1 MRAAMNANRA
11 LRKSFALKSVPTDT
25 AGLFEARSS
34 SALPSEIWRW
44 SATDLAAAIQRRDVS
59 SKEAV
64 QATAKRARQV
74 NGRLTAVVDD
84 HCDEALETAKALDAA
99 LTAGTAQS
107 SPIFGVPV
115 SIKDNTDQHTKRTVN
130 GLFATADVAAR
141 QSPIVENLTASGA
154 VLFGRT
160 NTPCL
165 SSRWEC
171 NNAIYG
177 QTHNPWSRQRTPG
190 GSTGGGAAAVAAG
203 IGAIAQGNDVGGS
216 IRYPAYCC
224 GIAGLR
230 PSRGRVP
237 MYNATQFYRGH
248 CNQMFNVEGLLA
260 RDVRDLAA
268 ALPVIARGHVDDPW
282 WVGRPEHPVEP
293 VSQARIGLIVENA
306 DTPTDPR
313 ILAEVRAVG
322 AALEDMGFEVE
333 EITPPS
339 IAQAMDL
346 WSSMV
351 FGELRFGWEQ
361 FAAIAD
367 AKAVRANELFLGVTE
382 EISVQK
388 YLEGTSRVLDIRRE
402 WARFMSTYP
411 ILVAPT
417 SCDLP
422 YKLDFDLESVEETR
436 RQLYAQAYLPTVN
449 LLGLPSVALPTKLVD
464 VPDAPKGLPIGVQI
478 IGQLHC
484 DELALSVAALL
495 QQDRFAPF
503 GAVDPV

>member
-1 MRAAMNANRA
+1 MRAAINANQA
-11 LRKSFALKSVPTDT
+11 LRKTFALKSMPTDT
-25 AGLFEARSS
+25 VGLFEAKSS

-59 SKEAV
+59 SREAV
-64 QATAKRARQV
+64 QATVERGQQF

-84 HCDEALETAKALDAA
+84 HYGEALEAANALDTA
-99 LTAGTAQS
+99 LAAGTAQS
-107 SPIFGVPV
+107 SPLVGVPV
-115 SIKDNTDQHTKRTVN
+115 SIKDNTDQHAKRTVN
-130 GLFATADVAAR
+130 GLFAGADVAILD
-141 QSPIVENLTASGA
+141 SPVVENLADSGA
-154 VLFGRT
+154 LLFGRT

-171 NNAIYG
+171 NNAVYG
-177 QTHNPWSRQRTPG
+177 QTHNPWSRERTPG

-237 MYNATQFYRGH
+237 DVQRHPALSWPLQPI
-248 CNQMFNVEGLLA
+248 FNVEGLLA

-282 WVGRPEHPVEP
+282 WIGRPERPIEP
-293 VSQARIGLIVENA
+293 LPQARIGLIVENA

-333 EITPPS
+333 EVTPPS

-346 WSSMV
+346 WSSMPLASCASDGPSLPPSPMRRP
-351 FGELRFGWEQ
+351 FG
-361 FAAIAD
+361 
-367 AKAVRANELFLGVTE
+367 
-382 EISVQK
+382 
-388 YLEGTSRVLDIRRE
+388 
-402 WARFMSTYP
+402 
-411 ILVAPT
+411 PT
-417 SCDLP
+417 SCS
-422 YKLDFDLESVEETR
+422 SV
-436 RQLYAQAYLPTVN
+436 
-449 LLGLPSVALPTKLVD
+449 
-464 VPDAPKGLPIGVQI
+464 
-478 IGQLHC
+478 
-484 DELALSVAALL
+484 
-495 QQDRFAPF
+495 
-503 GAVDPV
+503 